1 MPDEPPPPIRETT
14 ARTFLKDRTSMR
26 VGEDAVEAFVNHF
39 TAVAEAVASRAAE
52 LAEEEERT
60 TILERDVETAF
71 REIETVPRGPDAI
84 HTAIDTVSNQGLSQ
98 LIQLL
103 RADLATPPGT
113 PP

>member
-1 MPDEPPPPIRETT
+1 MPEPPPVIRETT
-14 ARTFLKDRTSMR
+14 ARNFIKDRTGMR
-26 VGEDAVEAFVNHF
+26 VREDAVDAFVNHF
-39 TAVAEAVASRAAE
+39 TDVAEEVASRAAE

-60 TILERDVETAF
+60 TILKRHVETAF
-71 REIETVPRGPDAI
+71 SEIETVPRGPDAI

-103 RADLATPPGT
+103 RVDLATPPGT